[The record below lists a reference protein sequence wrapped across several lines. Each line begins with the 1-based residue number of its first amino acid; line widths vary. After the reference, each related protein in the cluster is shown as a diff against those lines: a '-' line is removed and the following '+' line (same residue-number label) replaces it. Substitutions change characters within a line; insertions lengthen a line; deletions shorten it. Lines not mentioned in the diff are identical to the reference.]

1 MKVNGNKYKSYG
13 TRKHNETVAAGVLQ
27 GRREVC
33 RYNMESIFQKVFI
46 ECISSWTCM
55 RPTKSRVHIPP
66 LTPIAVSRFN
76 RSSAL
81 MQPLLLRHWLDDVLF
96 AKILDCR
103 SGSDEARPGV
113 SRQNLSITLFVLHI
127 TMNKG
132 CAPASRGEANSKP
145 HVALVLPDLLDSG
158 NNAESVR
165 RIAATPVGLC
175 SLHLGYAALRVTP
188 RDPETILLC
197 I

>member
-1 MKVNGNKYKSYG
+1 MKVNRNKYKSYG
-13 TRKHNETVAAGVLQ
+13 TRKHNGTVAAGVLQ

-33 RYNMESIFQKVFI
+33 RYNMESISKKVFI

-113 SRQNLSITLFVLHI
+113 SRQNLNITLFVLHI
-127 TMNKG
+127 TMNKS
-132 CAPASRGEANSKP
+132 CTPAPRGKQIRS
-145 HVALVLPDLLDSG
+145 HTSLSSFLICLIVAT
-158 NNAESVR
+158 NAESVYVPC
-165 RIAATPVGLC
+165 IWV
-175 SLHLGYAALRVTP
+175 YAALRVTP
-188 RDPETILLC
+188 SEPGTILLC
-197 I
+197 L